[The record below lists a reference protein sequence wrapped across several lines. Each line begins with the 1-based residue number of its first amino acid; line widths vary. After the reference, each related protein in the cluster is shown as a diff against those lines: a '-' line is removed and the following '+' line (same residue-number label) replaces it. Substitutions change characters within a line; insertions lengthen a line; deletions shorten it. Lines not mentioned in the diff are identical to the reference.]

1 MVQISIDAAVHPGW
15 AEKNRAVAGG
25 EVQYMPYPDGPELH
39 MLKRAVHIIERN
51 IYRKNVACNR
61 YFATLKKDNPVS
73 FDDVWDDKNV
83 WINLDPRPIAG
94 FSGFTANSKPKEIT
108 LSARSYRR
116 SVWFVVAVIV
126 HELAHVAGAPADGLK
141 TDPNWEA
148 AEKSLLHCGLRTFF
162 HLDEPK
168 TALSESPPPAADS
181 ESVPA

>member
-83 WINLDPRPIAG
+83 WISLDPRLPAN
-94 FSGFTANSKPKEIT
+94 FDGFTGNDHPKDIT
-108 LSARSYRR
+108 IAARSFRR
-116 SVWFVVAVIV
+116 NVWFVVSVIV
-126 HELAHVAGAPADGLK
+126 HELAHVAGAPSEWYSD
-141 TDPNWEA
+141 A
-148 AEKSLLHCGLRTFF
+148 AERSLLHCGLRAFY
-162 HLDEPK
+162 HPSKQK
-168 TALSESPPPAADS
+168 TATSESPPPAADS
-181 ESVPA
+181 ETVTA